1 MSWKPERERKLPA
14 WILRIPTKW
23 RTRLRFLLILSAI
36 GAIAFACFCL
46 YYFSLASSYDIKEVG
61 QLQKPN
67 IVYDKNGTQID
78 AIVGS
83 NIEQITYAD
92 LPPFLVKCLQARED
106 RDFFEHGGVDVRGLM
121 RATVRNIKDRKFTQG
136 ASTLSMQL
144 ARNTFNI
151 RAKSLNRKFLEIA
164 LTLRLEQN
172 YSKEEIMAGYLNRIY
187 FGVGASHFGIQDA
200 SRNYFGKPVKDLH
213 EGECAMLIGI
223 IRGPHIF
230 SPWRDREAAEQQR
243 NQVLQR
249 MKFYQ
254 FIDEA
259 ELQRITKIPIKVT
272 PKNEASSEQSYA
284 VQAVVKEANKILS
297 DADIQRGGLKIYTT
311 LDMPWQKRL
320 ENEIQSSLELLEAER
335 DYLSPKH
342 SNHVPGNDPEYLQI
356 AAITLETTTGAILSQ
371 INGRDFQHSRIDR
384 CRSARRDLGS
394 AFEPFVAAAAAERAR
409 KVIPGSPVATGRAVG
424 TESVKR
430 IAKRCGLSGP
440 FAETEDL
447 FRGAVSAT
455 PMEMAIGL
463 STLAHKGNR
472 STPFLIQEIRNA
484 DNEVIYQADRSYFP
498 ALSANAATEAM
509 SVLSQNKDTETFTG
523 ATGSEREAWL
533 LRVGPRG
540 STAIW
545 IGFDKPGVIT
555 HEQRLKKLL
564 QEITARLDNRR

>member
-14 WILRIPTKW
+14 WLDRIPPKWRKCLRI
-23 RTRLRFLLILSAI
+23 LSIFFGIGFL
-36 GAIAFACFCL
+36 AFACFCF
-46 YYFSLASSYDIKEVG
+46 YYLSLASSYDIKEVG
-61 QLQKPN
+61 QLQKRN
-67 IVYDKNGTQID
+67 VVYDKNGEEMD

-83 NIEQITYAD
+83 NIEQITFAD

-106 RDFFEHGGVDVRGLM
+106 RDFFEHGGVDTRGLL
-121 RATVRNIKDRKFTQG
+121 RATLRNIVDRKFTQG

-164 LTLRLEQN
+164 LTLRLEQH

-187 FGVGASHFGIQDA
+187 FGVGASHLGIQDA
-200 SRNYFGKPVKDLH
+200 ARNYFGKSVTELH

-230 SPWRDREAAEQQR
+230 SPWRNREAAEQQR
-243 NQVLQR
+243 NQVLLR
-249 MKFYQ
+249 MNFYQ
-254 FIDEA
+254 FINDA
-259 ELQRITKIPIKVT
+259 EMQRIIDLPIKLIA
-272 PKNEASSEQSYA
+272 KSDASSEQSYA
-284 VQAVVKEANKILS
+284 VQAVVKEVDKILS
-297 DADIQRGGLKIYTT
+297 EEDIQRGGLKIRTT
-311 LDMPWQKRL
+311 LDMQWQKRL
-320 ENEIQSSLELLEAER
+320 ENELQSSLALLEAER
-335 DYLSPKH
+335 DYLSPTHLK
-342 SNHVPGNDPEYLQI
+342 HVPGTEPEYLQL
-356 AAITLETTTGAILSQ
+356 AAITLETNTGAILSQ
-371 INGRDFQHSRIDR
+371 ISGRDFQHSRLDR
-384 CRSARRDLGS
+384 CRTLRRDLGS
-394 AFEPFVAAAAAERAR
+394 AFEPFVAAAAAQRRRA
-409 KVIPGSPVATGRAVG
+409 VIPGSPVATGRSVG
-424 TESVKR
+424 IDSVTR
-430 IAKRCGLSGP
+430 IAKRCGLTGP

-447 FRGAVSAT
+447 FRGVVSAT

-472 STPFLIQEIRNA
+472 ATPYLIQEIRNA
-484 DNEVIYQADRSYFP
+484 DDEIIYQADHSFFP
-498 ALSANAATEAM
+498 ALSARAATEAM
-509 SVLSQNKDTETFTG
+509 SVLSQNKATETFTG

-564 QEITARLDNRR
+564 LQITTRLDNR